1 MVYSVITSQLLI
13 KRNYCFMANINLTK
27 EFANRLR
34 DAMINAGFNSQRSTS
49 GVSIHKLTEI
59 TGYSV
64 QICRKYLRG
73 EAMPEFSKIMDIA
86 SALKVSPG
94 WLTFGDS
101 SSLSEANTKVIISK
115 ELLRYIFMKAACLPN
130 SSSSQVESSVFLME
144 LVNAISLINGT
155 EDQSKQII
163 DLALASGKYFSTNP

>member
-1 MVYSVITSQLLI
+1 
-13 KRNYCFMANINLTK
+13 MANTNVTK

-34 DAMINAGFNSQRSTS
+34 DAMIRAGFSSQRSTS

-73 EAMPEFSKIMDIA
+73 EAMPEFSKLMDIA
-86 SALKVSPG
+86 TALRVSPG
-94 WLTFGDS
+94 WLAFGDS
-101 SSLSEANTKVIISK
+101 SSGSEETKTKVIISK
-115 ELLRYIFMKAACLPN
+115 ESLRYIFMKAACLPD
-130 SSSSQVESSVFLME
+130 SSSSREESSVFLME

-155 EDQSKQII
+155 EDQNKQII
-163 DLALASGKYFSTNP
+163 DLALSSGKYFRTKL